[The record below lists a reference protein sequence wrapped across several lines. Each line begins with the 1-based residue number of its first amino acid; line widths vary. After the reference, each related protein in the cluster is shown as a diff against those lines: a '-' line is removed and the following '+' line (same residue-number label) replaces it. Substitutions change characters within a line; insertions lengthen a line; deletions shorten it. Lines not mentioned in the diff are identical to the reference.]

1 MNKISTRAKSSTSG
15 HKLISEPV
23 FFMLTILFAAL
34 SVYVLSL
41 TYYSVINSD
50 TYYAGTITVSGH
62 GEIEITPNIQKLT
75 IEILPSTA
83 TTTKTVDTSSNDYSK
98 KVITYLKSKGIRD
111 ADMKIVSARS
121 VEVKLRG
128 SNMDSAKTIASDL
141 EKISP
146 KRISADLSTPEV
158 ENPEQLKSEA
168 LEIALNNAKM
178 NALKVSNSLGADLG
192 KVISFYDNNTN
203 GTENF
208 DPTLATSDISV
219 TFQTR

>member
-15 HKLISEPV
+15 HKLILEPV
-23 FFMLTILFAAL
+23 IFMLTILFAAL
-34 SVYVLSL
+34 SIYVVSL
-41 TYYSVINSD
+41 AYYSIKNSD
-50 TYYAGTITVSGH
+50 AYYAGTITVSGH
-62 GEIEITPNIQKLT
+62 GEIEITPDIQKLT
-75 IEILPSTA
+75 VEILPSTA
-83 TTTKTVDTSSNDYSK
+83 TSTNVDTSSNDYAK

-128 SNMDSAKTIASDL
+128 SNMDSAKTISSDL

-146 KRISADLSTPEV
+146 KRISVDLSTPEV
-158 ENPEQLKSEA
+158 ENQDLLKSEA
-168 LEIALNNAKM
+168 LEMALNNAKM

-208 DPTLATSDISV
+208 DPTLATYDISV

>member
-23 FFMLTILFAAL
+23 IFMLTILFAAL
-34 SVYVLSL
+34 SIYVFSL
-41 TYYSVINSD
+41 AYYSIKNSD
-50 TYYAGTITVSGH
+50 AYYAGTITVSGH
-62 GEIEITPNIQKLT
+62 GEIEITPDIQKLT
-75 IEILPSTA
+75 VEIFPSTA
-83 TTTKTVDTSSNDYSK
+83 TTTKVVDTSSNDYAK
-98 KVITYLKSKGIRD
+98 KIITYLKSKGIRD
-111 ADMKIVSARS
+111 SDIKIISARS
-121 VEVKLRG
+121 VEVILRG
-128 SNMDSAKTIASDL
+128 NNMNVAKTISSDL

-146 KRISADLSTPEV
+146 KRISVDLSTPEV
-158 ENPEQLKSEA
+158 ENQDLLKSEA
-168 LEIALNNAKM
+168 LEMALNNAKM

-208 DPTLATSDISV
+208 DPTLATYDISV

>member
-23 FFMLTILFAAL
+23 IFMLTILFAAL

-41 TYYSVINSD
+41 TYYSVTNSD

-75 IEILPSTA
+75 VEIFPSTA
-83 TTTKTVDTSSNDYSK
+83 TSTNVDTSSNDYAK

-128 SNMDSAKTIASDL
+128 SNMDSAKTISSDL

-168 LEIALNNAKM
+168 LEIALNNAKI
-178 NALKVSNSLGADLG
+178 NAMKVSNSLGADLG

>member
-23 FFMLTILFAAL
+23 IFMLTILFAAL
-34 SVYVLSL
+34 SIYVVSL
-41 TYYSVINSD
+41 AYYSIKNSD
-50 TYYAGTITVSGH
+50 AYYAGTITVSGH
-62 GEIEITPNIQKLT
+62 GEIEITPDIQKLT
-75 IEILPSTA
+75 VEILPSTA
-83 TTTKTVDTSSNDYSK
+83 TSTNVDTSSNDYAK

-128 SNMDSAKTIASDL
+128 SNMDSAKTISSDL

-146 KRISADLSTPEV
+146 KRISVDLSTPEV
-158 ENPEQLKSEA
+158 ENQDLLKSEA
-168 LEIALNNAKM
+168 LEIALNNAKI
-178 NALKVSNSLGADLG
+178 NAMKVSNSLGADLG

-208 DPTLATSDISV
+208 DPTLATYDISV